1 MGLPRSP
8 VLALESLLPCITG
21 VGVPTN
27 SMPQTPSPSGFHQL
41 PGSVGRQESKTSH
54 FCFSLS
60 FCFKWHCD
68 TSCVPTWLKLWP
80 VCVSPPSIVPSSPR
94 ISGSLLWQNHLL
106 PLSLRLEDGSEFPLG
121 ANHWGLSLTHL
132 ALQCFQHF
140 VTGSL
145 YHVPSAELLGVS
157 FLTITLTDTQPR
169 LRGTLF
175 FYLQL

>member
-1 MGLPRSP
+1 
-8 VLALESLLPCITG
+8 
-21 VGVPTN
+21 
-27 SMPQTPSPSGFHQL
+27 MPQTPSPSGFHQL

-68 TSCVPTWLKLWP
+68 TSCVPKWLKLWP
-80 VCVSPPSIVPSSPR
+80 VCVRPLPPLSHPLLEALDLV
-94 ISGSLLWQNHLL
+94 LWQNHLL
-106 PLSLRLEDGSEFPLG
+106 PLSLQLEDGSEFPLG
-121 ANHWGLSLTHL
+121 ANRWGLSLPHL

-169 LRGTLF
+169 PRGTLF